1 MVGDG
6 RKAPNVSQREGFRSP
21 DCWWEMHKS
30 REESVFMK
38 VSKEERGENRERE
51 REVGEH
57 EKRER
62 NALQLQWDVEE

>member
-1 MVGDG
+1 
-6 RKAPNVSQREGFRSP
+6 
-21 DCWWEMHKS
+21 MHKS

-38 VSKEERGENRERE
+38 VSKEERREKRERE